1 MGLQFS
7 IDDRLKFVPYKGKK
21 LLLLDFSNFSLE
33 EVNEFIKHARKIID
47 GQPPNSLLV
56 FCDFT
61 NTPATAQVVLALQD
75 FAHDN
80 KPFVKASASVG
91 LSGGRALVLNTINRF
106 TQRSVQA
113 FSDPDKAKN
122 WLVSQP

>member
-1 MGLQFS
+1 MGLPFS

-21 LLLLDFSNFSLE
+21 LLSLDFSNFSLV
-33 EVNEFIKHARKIID
+33 EVNEFIKHARMIID
-47 GQPPNSLLV
+47 EQPPNSLLV

-61 NTPATAQVVLALQD
+61 NTPATAKVVLALQD

-113 FSDPDKAKN
+113 FSDPVKAKN
-122 WLVSQP
+122 WLVSQ